1 MFVKEVIGVELIRKN
16 IHMDR
21 VKCKAATQVTMEED
35 INISDQKPDAFRL
48 ITEKGRIMVEEVRP
62 VTDNVVVRGKLC
74 YSILYLSDEE
84 DKNLCCMEGTI
95 PFEERVHM
103 EKVTANDTVS
113 IKNQL
118 EDLSVGLINSRK
130 MSIRTLFSMTLSV
143 DELYDEDAVVEIVGS
158 GPMEVLKKPMN
169 VTVLTVDTKDI
180 YRIKEEVELPS
191 GMPNMFDLIWKDM
204 KLNAMEFRLME
215 GKVAIQGEL
224 SIFFIYE
231 GEGDDSPVR
240 YYEVTRPVN
249 GMMDVSGCDEKM
261 VSDITYDIEHEDV
274 EIRPDFDG
282 EERILGIDIVLNMNI
297 KLMETQTLQVITDIY
312 GIMQDVEPVLR
323 QGSCRS
329 LLMKNTGKM
338 KVTSVLKT
346 GDKNPKIL
354 QMCHVDGY
362 LIKESEQAVENGIE
376 VSGVI
381 SVKAIYI
388 TGDDEAP
395 YACITG
401 DIPFEYK
408 LDIQGMNE
416 ECFYQVNA
424 CIEQLNANMSDGE
437 EIEIKAVLCFQ
448 AMAFEG
454 EKEPMLKDIA
464 IQEADMEKRGNLPG
478 MVVYIAKE
486 NDHIW
491 NVGKKYYVPMK
502 SIRDVN
508 HLTKDELNSGDKI
521 LVVKEML

>member
-1 MFVKEVIGVELIRKN
+1 
-16 IHMDR
+16 
-21 VKCKAATQVTMEED
+21 
-35 INISDQKPDAFRL
+35 
-48 ITEKGRIMVEEVRP
+48 
-62 VTDNVVVRGKLC
+62 
-74 YSILYLSDEE
+74 
-84 DKNLCCMEGTI
+84 
-95 PFEERVHM
+95 
-103 EKVTANDTVS
+103 
-113 IKNQL
+113 
-118 EDLSVGLINSRK
+118 
-130 MSIRTLFSMTLSV
+130 
-143 DELYDEDAVVEIVGS
+143 
-158 GPMEVLKKPMN
+158 
-169 VTVLTVDTKDI
+169 
-180 YRIKEEVELPS
+180 
-191 GMPNMFDLIWKDM
+191 MFDLIWKDM

-338 KVTSVLKT
+338 QVTSVLKT

-388 TGDDEAP
+388 TGDDETP